1 MTSSTRDWFR
11 KTAWSA
17 DDERDFRAHLER
29 ARVDRRP
36 QYLRIQAAHLL
47 ENGLPEPALALL
59 DEFLAGPDD
68 LFLTL
73 GHSLRA
79 QALTDLGRLDD
90 ALAAYRGARDAQRR
104 RPNVQSYAALEF
116 AELVVATQRRA
127 LFTEVL
133 QVLDELHRDDPFP
146 AIQYREAAVRAQIAQ
161 AFGDRATARTEAR
174 RALQAADAA
183 KAPFARHPDVG
194 LVRRVGPEV
203 HAKLQAMCAA

>member
-1 MTSSTRDWFR
+1 MTSSTHDWFR

-17 DDERDFRAHLER
+17 DDERDFRAHLKR
-29 ARVDRRP
+29 AHVDRRP

-59 DEFLAGPDD
+59 DEFLAAPDD

-90 ALAAYRGARDAQRR
+90 ALTAYRAAMDAQRR

-116 AELVVATQRRA
+116 AELVVTTQRRS
-127 LFTEVL
+127 LFAEVL
-133 QVLDELHRDDPFP
+133 ELLDELHRADPFP
-146 AIQYREAAVRAQIAQ
+146 AIQYREAAVRAQIAH
-161 AFGDRATARTEAR
+161 AFGDRATARAEAR

-183 KAPFARHPDVG
+183 KAPFAKHPDVG
-194 LVRRVGPEV
+194 LVRRVDPEV